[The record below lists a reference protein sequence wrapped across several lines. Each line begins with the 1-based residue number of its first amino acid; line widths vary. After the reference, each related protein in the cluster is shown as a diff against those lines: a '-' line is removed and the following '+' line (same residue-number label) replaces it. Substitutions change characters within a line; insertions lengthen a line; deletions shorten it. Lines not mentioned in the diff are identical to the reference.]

1 MLKFLYSVKRP
12 KDIRINQEAHQ
23 AGRRNPESR
32 PGMTS
37 ALPQS
42 GICLE
47 CPKFQQFPQPI
58 LSKTFPDDRKAM
70 SSTSSMNLDDLIQE
84 FDDLGDWA
92 DQCELLIDIGR
103 DLPPFP
109 DEFRTEENKVHGCQ
123 SNVWM
128 VADVSESDPP
138 RIELRADSDA
148 MLVKGLLTIILM
160 TYSGRTADEILSID
174 IQRIFQ
180 RLGLHRHLSTARKN
194 GLAGMVKR
202 VREIAA
208 RVRS

>member
-1 MLKFLYSVKRP
+1 
-12 KDIRINQEAHQ
+12 
-23 AGRRNPESR
+23 
-32 PGMTS
+32 
-37 ALPQS
+37 
-42 GICLE
+42 
-47 CPKFQQFPQPI
+47 
-58 LSKTFPDDRKAM
+58 M

-109 DEFRTEENKVHGCQ
+109 EEFRTEENKVHGCQ

-128 VADVSESDPP
+128 VAEVSESDPP

-160 TYSGRTADEILSID
+160 TYSGRTADEILSTD

>member
-1 MLKFLYSVKRP
+1 
-12 KDIRINQEAHQ
+12 
-23 AGRRNPESR
+23 
-32 PGMTS
+32 
-37 ALPQS
+37 
-42 GICLE
+42 
-47 CPKFQQFPQPI
+47 
-58 LSKTFPDDRKAM
+58 M

-109 DEFRTEENKVHGCQ
+109 EEFRTEENKVHGCQ

-160 TYSGRTADEILSID
+160 TYSGRTADEILGID
-174 IQRIFQ
+174 VQRIFQ

>member
-1 MLKFLYSVKRP
+1 
-12 KDIRINQEAHQ
+12 
-23 AGRRNPESR
+23 
-32 PGMTS
+32 
-37 ALPQS
+37 
-42 GICLE
+42 
-47 CPKFQQFPQPI
+47 
-58 LSKTFPDDRKAM
+58 M

-148 MLVKGLLTIILM
+148 ILVKGLLTIILM

>member
-1 MLKFLYSVKRP
+1 
-12 KDIRINQEAHQ
+12 
-23 AGRRNPESR
+23 
-32 PGMTS
+32 
-37 ALPQS
+37 
-42 GICLE
+42 
-47 CPKFQQFPQPI
+47 
-58 LSKTFPDDRKAM
+58 
-70 SSTSSMNLDDLIQE
+70 MNLDDLIQE

-109 DEFRTEENKVHGCQ
+109 EEFRTEENKVHGCQ

-160 TYSGRTADEILSID
+160 TYSGRTADEILSTD

>member
-1 MLKFLYSVKRP
+1 
-12 KDIRINQEAHQ
+12 
-23 AGRRNPESR
+23 
-32 PGMTS
+32 
-37 ALPQS
+37 
-42 GICLE
+42 
-47 CPKFQQFPQPI
+47 
-58 LSKTFPDDRKAM
+58 M